1 MDKELILKNL
11 NALGIFENNQLEKE
25 DIEYWWLIKYKE
37 LHMKKDYEGLYEIND
52 IRDELQT
59 YSIDTLKNFLI
70 KKKEVKSS
78 DHESKYSSEKN
89 IFNKNVKEKLNQD
102 NQIISERFLTENRKK
117 YRWIEGNNFIIYVNK
132 NSKFKDSKEIK
143 EGFFK

>member
-1 MDKELILKNL
+1 
-11 NALGIFENNQLEKE
+11 
-25 DIEYWWLIKYKE
+25 
-37 LHMKKDYEGLYEIND
+37 MKKDYEGLYEIND